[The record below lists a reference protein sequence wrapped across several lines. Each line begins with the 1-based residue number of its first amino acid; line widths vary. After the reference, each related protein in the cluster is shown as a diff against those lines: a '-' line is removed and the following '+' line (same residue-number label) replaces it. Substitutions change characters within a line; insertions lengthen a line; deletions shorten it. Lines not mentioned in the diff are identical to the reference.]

1 MNIIQLTE
9 EFVKNKLKGDVSG
22 HDWHHIDRVRNTAL
36 FLCKQEND
44 GNSFIIE
51 LAALLHDVADAKLN
65 KSKEEGQRLLEQF
78 VESLPIINNEKKEI
92 LSAIATVSFNGGNNE
107 KARTKEAQIV
117 QDADRL
123 DAIGAIGIAR
133 TFAYGGKSGSPIY
146 NPAANIRKS
155 MTEEEYRSGDSS
167 SIQHFYE
174 KLLKLKG
181 LLHTDSAKIIAE
193 KRHKLMEDYLKEFY
207 KEWNGNY
214 EEYFS

>member
-9 EFVKNKLKGDVSG
+9 AFVKDKLKGDVSG

-36 FLCKQEND
+36 FLCKHEND

-65 KSKEEGQRLLEQF
+65 ESKEEGQRLLEQF
-78 VESLPIINNEKKEI
+78 VEALPIKANEKKEI
-92 LSAIATVSFNGGNNE
+92 LSAIATVSYSGGNNE
-107 KARTKEAQIV
+107 NPQTKEAQIV

-146 NPAANIRKS
+146 NPAAIIRKS
-155 MTEEEYRSGDSS
+155 MTEEEYRSGESS

-181 LLHTDSAKIIAE
+181 LLHTESAKVIAE
-193 KRHKLMEDYLKEFY
+193 KRHELMEDYLREFY

>member
-1 MNIIQLTE
+1 
-9 EFVKNKLKGDVSG
+9 
-22 HDWHHIDRVRNTAL
+22 
-36 FLCKQEND
+36 
-44 GNSFIIE
+44 
-51 LAALLHDVADAKLN
+51 
-65 KSKEEGQRLLEQF
+65 
-78 VESLPIINNEKKEI
+78 
-92 LSAIATVSFNGGNNE
+92 
-107 KARTKEAQIV
+107 
-117 QDADRL
+117 
-123 DAIGAIGIAR
+123 
-133 TFAYGGKSGSPIY
+133 
-146 NPAANIRKS
+146 